1 MKIQISL
8 LVLLLSSGSLF
19 AKDITTKSSE
29 AEQVGYSFGYLMG
42 KSNADSLQGI
52 DLDAFSAGLK
62 AAAAGKQATLS
73 EEEMARVLTQFKRQ
87 AEAKELITLK
97 KQADENARI
106 GQAFLA
112 ENAKKPGIKTTKSGL
127 QYQILQEGKGKSPN
141 ANSNVRVHYEG
152 RLIDGTVF
160 DSSIARNQPVVF
172 CTTQVITG
180 WTEGLQLMKEG
191 AKYRFFIPA
200 ELAYGQIGSGDVIEP
215 NSTLI
220 FDVELLEIIK

>member
-8 LVLLLSSGSLF
+8 MILLLTSSSLF
-19 AKDITTKSSE
+19 AKDVTNKSPE

-52 DLDAFSAGLK
+52 DLDAFSSGLK
-62 AAAAGKQATLS
+62 AAAAGKEANLS
-73 EEEMARVLTQFKRQ
+73 EADMARVLTQFKRQ
-87 AEAKELITLK
+87 NDAKELISLK
-97 KQADENARI
+97 QQADENSKI
-106 GQAFLA
+106 GQDFLA
-112 ENAKKPGIKTTKSGL
+112 ENAKKAGIKTTKSGL
-127 QYQILQEGKGKSPN
+127 QYQILQEGKGKSPK
-141 ANSNVRVHYEG
+141 ADSNVRVHYEG
-152 RLIDGTVF
+152 HLIDGTVF
-160 DSSIARNQPVVF
+160 DSSIARNQPVAF
-172 CTTQVITG
+172 RTTQVIAG

>member
-1 MKIQISL
+1 MKIQTSL
-8 LVLLLSSGSLF
+8 MVLLLISGSLF
-19 AKDITTKSSE
+19 AKEVTNKSPE

-52 DLDAFSAGLK
+52 DLDAFSVGLK

-73 EEEMARVLTQFKRQ
+73 EEDMARVLTQFKRQ

-97 KQADENARI
+97 KQADENAKI

-127 QYQILQEGKGKSPN
+127 QYQILQEGKGKSPS

-172 CTTQVITG
+172 RTTQVITG

>member
-8 LVLLLSSGSLF
+8 MVLLLSSGSLF
-19 AKDITTKSSE
+19 AKEVTNKSPE

-62 AAAAGKQATLS
+62 AAAAGKQAILS
-73 EEEMARVLTQFKRQ
+73 EEDMARVLTQFKRQ

-97 KQADENARI
+97 KQADENAKI

-127 QYQILQEGKGKSPN
+127 QYQILQEGKGKSPS

-160 DSSIARNQPVVF
+160 DSSIARQQPVDF
-172 CTTQVITG
+172 RTTQVITG
-180 WTEGLQLMKEG
+180 WTEGLQLMKVG

-200 ELAYGQIGSGDVIEP
+200 DLAYGQIGSGDIIEP

-220 FDVELLEIIK
+220 FDIELLEIIK

>member
-1 MKIQISL
+1 MKIQTSL
-8 LVLLLSSGSLF
+8 MVLLLSSGSLF
-19 AKDITTKSSE
+19 AKEVTNKSPE

-52 DLDAFSAGLK
+52 DLDAFSVGLK

-73 EEEMARVLTQFKRQ
+73 EEDMARVLTQFKRQ

-97 KQADENARI
+97 KQADENAKI

-127 QYQILQEGKGKSPN
+127 QYQILQEGKGKSPS
-141 ANSNVRVHYEG
+141 ANTNVRVHYEG

-172 CTTQVITG
+172 RTTQVITG

-220 FDVELLEIIK
+220 FDVELLEITK

>member
-8 LVLLLSSGSLF
+8 MVLLLSSGSLF
-19 AKDITTKSSE
+19 AKEVTNKSPE

-73 EEEMARVLTQFKRQ
+73 EEDMARVLTQFKRQ

-97 KQADENARI
+97 KQADENAKI

-127 QYQILQEGKGKSPN
+127 QYQILQEGKGKSPS

-160 DSSIARNQPVVF
+160 DSSIARQQPVDF
-172 CTTQVITG
+172 PTTQVITG
-180 WTEGLQLMKEG
+180 WTEGLQLMKVG

-200 ELAYGQIGSGDVIEP
+200 DLAYGQIGSGDIIEP

-220 FDVELLEIIK
+220 FDIELLEIIK